1 MQVKDVM
8 ATNVIGI
15 QSEAAIAQAID
26 IMLRSHISAL
36 PVFDEKRALVGI
48 LSEGALLRRAALGTE
63 KRRPRW
69 LEFLIGPGSLA
80 SAYVHTPGVD
90 PIEALGYE

>member
-26 IMLRSHISAL
+26 IMLRSHI
-36 PVFDEKRALVGI
+36 R
-48 LSEGALLRRAALGTE
+48 
-63 KRRPRW
+63 
-69 LEFLIGPGSLA
+69 
-80 SAYVHTPGVD
+80 
-90 PIEALGYE
+90 